1 MATTFRQKIIK
12 DVGTQK
18 IEVFQTASGTNA
30 TIIGMNLANT
40 STFAVQ
46 ASILI
51 KDDTSVEAFYVKDVM
66 IPPQSAFKAMIGG
79 EKIIIPTDYAILV
92 QSDIDDSVD
101 VIVSYVDIT

>member
-1 MATTFRQKIIK
+1 MATTFRTKIVK

-18 IEVFQTASGTNA
+18 IEAFETAPGTNA

-40 STFAVQ
+40 STFSVQ

-51 KDDTSVEAFYVKDVM
+51 RDDTSVEAFYVKDVM

-79 EKIIIPTDYAILV
+79 EKIILTTGYSILV
-92 QSDIDDSVD
+92 QTDITDSVD
-101 VIVSYVDIT
+101 VIISYVDIT